1 MLEKTLE
8 RPLDCKEIQPVHPK
22 GNQSWIFLGRT
33 DAEAEA
39 PILWPPDV
47 KSWLT
52 VKNLDAGQD
61 WRQEAKGTTEDEMV
75 DGITDSMDMSLSKLQ
90 EIMRDGE
97 AWHAAVRGV
106 AKSQKWL
113 GDWTRGFYEQLYA
126 NKLNNLE
133 EMEKFWD
140 VYYLPR
146 LNHEEI
152 ENMNRAILIRR
163 LNQKSS
169 SKEKPRTICLHW
181 LILLS
186 ILRRIISI
194 FPQTLSKRGNTPK
207 HFMRPGFPWYQS
219 QISAIYFY
227 F

>member
-1 MLEKTLE
+1 M
-8 RPLDCKEIQPVHPK
+8 R
-22 GNQSWIFLGRT
+22 
-33 DAEAEA
+33 
-39 PILWPPDV
+39 
-47 KSWLT
+47 WL
-52 VKNLDAGQD
+52 
-61 WRQEAKGTTEDEMV
+61 
-75 DGITDSMDMSLSKLQ
+75 DGITGSMDMSLSKLQ

-146 LNHEEI
+146 RNHEEI